1 MGTEQFA
8 EGADMGVVLE
18 EWVEQL
24 VFVAVDVLCP
34 FLCVFGAIDPALV
47 VFGLDD
53 EDAIWGHYNV
63 VYLRGSRAGCV
74 GNHDVI
80 KDGVFGLWESVQT
93 QLDVRLSEFA
103 NSLGSCQ
110 T

>member
-1 MGTEQFA
+1 
-8 EGADMGVVLE
+8 MGVVLE
-18 EWVEQL
+18 EWVEQV

-74 GNHDVI
+74 GNHNVV
-80 KDGVFGLWESVQT
+80 KDGVFGLWESAQT